1 MKPTAAGAE
10 ANARFFLRT
19 ASLLVPAAQRADWFA
34 EWNAELW
41 YVSHARRTA
50 STLLGGPILADP
62 IEFSAGAWRDAYS
75 LRLEQLRRATRWL
88 VQPGSAQRC
97 ALTLTASTLLALIV
111 CLCLP
116 ATRSILLPLPYSNP
130 GDLVVISSNGDA
142 GTRAPSIRYS
152 DYREWTTDAS
162 ALFSQLAWYRTTTKG
177 IHLAQHRPARLAVA
191 EASDNLPQLLNL
203 PLSSVPAPGDFHGTR
218 LILTRSAYRREYRSD
233 GRVLGSLADMD
244 GQSVLIAAVLPDRDW
259 RLPGAI
265 DGLLLENPS
274 TLSHVAPGAR
284 GFAIARIRDSAFP
297 HPRNGWR
304 WMTETSNDVPRRF
317 ECISLPYLQGM
328 PGSIF
333 LFALLLACL
342 ALPATTALPLGDYPR
357 LRGPLSLAAHAR
369 RWLFLAAKFGLLV
382 PLVYCSSIVL
392 AYGCA
397 PAGSAAAGF
406 LQFPG
411 SFLALLLGFRW
422 ILQDQRRRCPQCLRR
437 LSNPA
442 RVGQP
447 SCNFLAWNGTELFC
461 ARGHGLLHIP
471 EMPTSWFSTQR
482 WLCLDASWGCL
493 FVDTTA
499 PSAEIL

>member
-1 MKPTAAGAE
+1 MRPTAAGAD
-10 ANARFFLRT
+10 ATARFFLRA

-34 EWNAELW
+34 EWTAELW
-41 YVSHARRTA
+41 HVTHTRRNA
-50 STLLGGPILADP
+50 STLLAGPIFADP
-62 IEFSAGAWRDAYS
+62 IEFSSGAWRDASY
-75 LRLEQLRRATRWL
+75 LRLVQLHSAARWL

-97 ALTLTASTLLALIV
+97 SLLLTASTLLALVV

-116 ATRSILLPLPYSNP
+116 ATRRILLPLPYRDSAN
-130 GDLVVISSNGDA
+130 LVVISSNGDA
-142 GTRAPSIRYS
+142 GTRAPSIHYS
-152 DYREWTTDAS
+152 DYREWTTDAN
-162 ALFSQLAWYRTTTKG
+162 ALFTQLAWYRPAIKS
-177 IHLAQHRPARLAVA
+177 IYLAQHRPAQLAVA

-203 PLSSVPAPGDFHGTR
+203 PLSSVPAPGDFHGSR
-218 LILTRSAYRREYRSD
+218 LILTRAAFRRAYRSD
-233 GRVLGSLADMD
+233 RRVLGSLADMD
-244 GQSVLIAAVLPDRDW
+244 GQPVLISAVLPDRDW

-265 DGLLLENPS
+265 DGVLLENPS
-274 TLSHVAPGAR
+274 TLSHIAPGAR
-284 GFAIARIRDSAFP
+284 GFAIARIRDTAFP

-304 WMTETSNDVPRRF
+304 WMTETSNDIPRRF

-357 LRGPLSLAAHAR
+357 QRGPLSLTAHAR
-369 RWLFLAAKFGLLV
+369 RWLFLATKCSLLI
-382 PLVYCSSIVL
+382 PLVYFSSIML

-471 EMPTSWFSTQR
+471 ELPTSWFSTQR

-493 FVDTTA
+493 FVDA
-499 PSAEIL
+499 AGPSAENL